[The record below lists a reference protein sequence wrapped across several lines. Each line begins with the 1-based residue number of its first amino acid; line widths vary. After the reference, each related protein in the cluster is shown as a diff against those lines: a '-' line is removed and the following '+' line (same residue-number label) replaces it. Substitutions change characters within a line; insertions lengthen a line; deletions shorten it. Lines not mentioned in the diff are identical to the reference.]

1 MHPPRRTAALPVLVA
16 LSVVLAGCTPGTGT
30 DPEEPAP
37 STSTSPPATQSPD
50 EEASAEETQDDASEE
65 AAEDPL
71 ADRPTQAPDQQVA
84 AGTVAE
90 GAAAEASGEGSAEVT
105 FERDGDFAVV
115 VHLDCGDCAG
125 TRAFMAPTD
134 VTPYPG
140 TLAESSGAYLM
151 DVFEDSAPEQS
162 VWLET
167 DGAWSLRFESWN
179 DLPVTTG
186 AQSGTGSTVLL
197 IDGGTPEAEVTWAPA
212 GEGDTFQGRFFGVD
226 RAAARMF
233 GDSVAF
239 TDVFEMPLPGVL
251 AITTDGEWS
260 VTPQG

>member
-1 MHPPRRTAALPVLVA
+1 MPVFLALA
-16 LSVVLAGCTPGTGT
+16 VVLAGCAPGPGTVPV
-30 DPEEPAP
+30 DPTP
-37 STSTSPPATQSPD
+37 STNSSTTATPDPDGDGDEDEAPAED
-50 EEASAEETQDDASEE
+50 TQDDAAGEVVD
-65 AAEDPL
+65 DPL
-71 ADRPTQAPDQQVA
+71 ADRPTQAPEQQVS

-90 GAAAEASGEGSAEVT
+90 GSAAEASGEGSAEVT

-125 TRAFMAPTD
+125 TRAFMAPTG

-151 DVFEDSAPEQS
+151 DVFEDSAPKQS

-179 DLPVTTG
+179 DLPVATG

-197 IDGGTPEAEVTWAPA
+197 IDGSTAEAEVTWAPA
-212 GEGDTFQGRFFGVD
+212 GDEDTFQGRFFGVD

-239 TDVFEMPLPGVL
+239 TDVVELPLPGVL